1 MVGAISTDIPSTLKD
16 VIRDVESWP
25 AEDQK
30 ELLDTARNI
39 RARRTGVYM
48 LADDER
54 VAVREGLAQADRGE
68 FASEEDIE
76 ALWKRNGV

>member
-1 MVGAISTDIPSTLKD
+1 MSTDVPSTLKD

-25 AEDQK
+25 PEGQK

-48 LADDER
+48 LTDDER
-54 VAVREGLAQADRGE
+54 AAVREGLAQANREE

-76 ALWKRNGV
+76 AFWKRNGA